1 MLKGSLS
8 GFIGRMAL
16 NCIEYSI
23 MLIKQFLNF
32 CSILKN
38 PCHGFP
44 EKIINRGHHMSLDGV
59 MGCLS
64 NAQMEVGILLFPELS
79 LLKGFPHLFDDSLQ
93 LFNILFCSPLSSMK
107 SAPCLDGFSYFN
119 QVEDLLGICLEEQGE
134 GILHTLRCHRFDE
147 GPFSLYFQKSHA
159 NQGVQGFTK
168 RRTAHA
174 KFFYEFSF
182 GRKAIPGFQ
191 PSLTDKGFYLID
203 NLIRNFDVFDG
214 LKHIGL

>member
-23 MLIKQFLNF
+23 MLIEQFLNF

-44 EKIINRGHHMSLDGV
+44 EKIIDRGHHVGLDGV

-93 LFNILFCSPLSSMK
+93 LFYIFFCSPLGSMK
-107 SAPCLDGFSYFN
+107 SAPGLYSFSYFN

-159 NQGVQGFTK
+159 NQGVQGFTE
-168 RRTAHA
+168 RRTAHS
-174 KFFYEFSF
+174 KFLDELSF
-182 GRKAIPGFQ
+182 GRKGIPRLSC
-191 PSLTDKGFYLID
+191 SLADETFHLID

-214 LKHIGL
+214 LKHII